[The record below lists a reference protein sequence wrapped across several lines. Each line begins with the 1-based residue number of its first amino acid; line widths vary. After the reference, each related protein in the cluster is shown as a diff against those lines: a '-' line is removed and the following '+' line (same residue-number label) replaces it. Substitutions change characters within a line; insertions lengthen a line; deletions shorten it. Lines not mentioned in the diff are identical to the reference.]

1 MIQLEWPWA
10 LALLPLP
17 LILRW
22 LLPASKK
29 PQDAALNVPFLEDIQ
44 QKSESHSS
52 HQDKRWLLFIATVAW
67 ICMVLAASR
76 PQWLSE
82 RIDIPVSGRDLM
94 LAVDLSGSMRN
105 IDFVLDEQLSSRL
118 NAVKLVAGDFI
129 KQRKGDRLGLILFG
143 RQPYLQTPLTFDTD
157 TVNSHLQ
164 ESLIGIA
171 GNSTAIGDAIILAIK
186 RLREKA
192 QDSRVLILLTDGEN
206 NTGEVAPLRAAQLA
220 KILQLKIYTIGIGAD
235 ILISS
240 SVFSRSIKNRSIDE
254 DTLIAIANLTDGQYF
269 RAHNGEELSQIYQLI
284 DELEPIVRDSQ
295 SYRPMTA
302 LFYWPLGLALILALA
317 MGLALALGLTPAL
330 VFKPM
335 SSRRK
340 VEP

>member
-1 MIQLEWPWA
+1 MIQLEWPWV

-44 QKSESHSS
+44 QQSEAHTL
-52 HQDKRWLLFIATVAW
+52 HPDKRWLLFIATVAW
-67 ICMVLAASR
+67 ICLVLAASR

-105 IDFVLDEQLSSRL
+105 IDFVLGEQLTSRL

-129 KQRKGDRLGLILFG
+129 KRRKGDRLGLILFG
-143 RQPYLQTPLTFDTD
+143 RQPYLQTPLTFDSD

-186 RLREKA
+186 RLREKQ

-206 NTGEVAPLRAAQLA
+206 TAGEVTPLRAAQLA
-220 KILQLKIYTIGIGAD
+220 KTLKLKIYTIGIGAD

-240 SVFSRSIKNRSIDE
+240 SVFTRSTKNRAIDE
-254 DTLIAIANLTDGQYF
+254 DTLTAIAKLTGGQYF
-269 RAHNGEELSQIYQLI
+269 RAHNSEELSQIYQLI
-284 DELEPIVRDSQ
+284 DELEPIEQDSQ
-295 SYRPMTA
+295 SYRPLTA
-302 LFYWPLGLALILALA
+302 LFYWPLALALILALVS
-317 MGLALALGLTPAL
+317 GTVLALGFTPAS
-330 VFKPM
+330 P
-335 SSRRK
+335 RRK
-340 VEP
+340 VKR